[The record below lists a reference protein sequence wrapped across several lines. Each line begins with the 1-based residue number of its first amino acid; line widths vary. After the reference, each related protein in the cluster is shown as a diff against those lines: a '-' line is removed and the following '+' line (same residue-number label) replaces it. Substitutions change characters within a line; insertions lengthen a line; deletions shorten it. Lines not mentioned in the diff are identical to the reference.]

1 MFFGNMYY
9 YLYFVV
15 CWSLLF
21 LGILITIPIPF
32 AIAIPIPM
40 AIVFTA
46 YGYLTPLVGGL
57 MVVFFLMLAVLVF
70 GWFRYKELDLCFMWN
85 FCFFLLSFGYIFVNI
100 NTLIYGYN
108 ALFMVTS

>member
-1 MFFGNMYY
+1 MVVDVNGIFHLVLMGLTDHVFGNMIITCT
-9 YLYFVV
+9 LLMLVFVI
-15 CWSLLF
+15 

-57 MVVFFLMLAVLVF
+57 MVVFFLMLAVSS
-70 GWFRYKELDLCFMWN
+70 
-85 FCFFLLSFGYIFVNI
+85 FLAGLGIRN
-100 NTLIYGYN
+100 
-108 ALFMVTS
+108 